1 MEKHSVRS
9 VSVSGIAPTPRPPY
23 VAVIFTNLQSADV
36 EGYGETADRMEAL
49 AAAQP
54 GYLGFETA
62 RTPGGAGISV
72 SYWASAGDAAA
83 WKAVAEHAEAQRL
96 GRERWYASYRVR
108 VAVVEREYG
117 NPARDR

>member
-1 MEKHSVRS
+1 ML
-9 VSVSGIAPTPRPPY
+9 VSGIAATPRPPY
-23 VAVIFTNLQSADV
+23 VAVIFTNLQADDV
-36 EGYGETADRMEAL
+36 DLDGYGETADRMEAL

-62 RTPGGAGISV
+62 RTSGGTGISV
-72 SYWASAGDAAA
+72 SYWTDAARAAA

-117 NPARDR
+117 RG